1 MIDTNDVF
9 ENAVRGSTLHSED
22 NGEFEKSLM
31 DSKILWLFLVTGIA
45 YIGFTYYSKTIDSED
60 LVVKKEVVAK
70 IKIKP
75 ELIATVDV
83 KKQNSSEEAY
93 LNALKSIESELT
105 EEDETVNLD
114 TKEQMSLSAAMND
127 LVEETISTDKTTY
140 AKELK
145 KEIEIEKEN
154 FSTAIA
160 KNGVNEKPR
169 KIIVKK
175 GDTLQGISSKFYGD
189 PMNYKRIIAS
199 NDSLNIDETIY
210 EGQTILLPY

>member
-22 NGEFEKSLM
+22 DGEFEKSLM

-45 YIGFTYYSKTIDSED
+45 YIGFTYYSKTIDRED